1 MKRNEGLSPYKHGIS
16 QSVDLINTRGN
27 ERIFVEM
34 KNRVHRVKKYVC
46 KKKKKEKYA
55 TRKEK
60 RKRDGEWRV
69 REGGVEKTR
78 GATTRGMKGREI
90 GRR

>member
-1 MKRNEGLSPYKHGIS
+1 
-16 QSVDLINTRGN
+16 
-27 ERIFVEM
+27 M
-34 KNRVHRVKKYVC
+34 KNRAHRVKKYVC
-46 KKKKKEKYA
+46 KKKKKKEKEKYA
-55 TRKEK
+55 KRKEK